1 MGLSLIIKKINKI
14 MNYKRRDFL
23 KITSA
28 LASGIAFTGISSQLT
43 ACKSTSKLSGK
54 NNKFGLQLYSL
65 RDDLPKDPK
74 GVLKQVASF
83 GYQQIE
89 GFEGPQGIYWGMKN
103 TEFKK
108 YMDDLG
114 MQIISSHCNY
124 KENLEQK
131 ADEAAAIGMKY
142 LMCPYL
148 GPQKDLDSF
157 KRAAE
162 VFNKSGEICKQRG
175 LRFAYHNHDYSF
187 KKVEGQYPQDVLMQN
202 TDKSLVD
209 FELDMYWIV
218 ASGHDPFEW
227 FNKYPDRFRLGH
239 VKDKKGDETTTLGTG
254 TIDYPAILK
263 EAEKHG
269 MQYFIVEQEQ
279 YEGTTPL
286 AAAKDDA
293 AYMKKLK
300 V

>member
-1 MGLSLIIKKINKI
+1 MD
-14 MNYKRRDFL
+14 YKRRNFL

-28 LASGIAFTGISSQLT
+28 LASGIAFTGISSQI
-43 ACKSTSKLSGK
+43 AGCKPASKLNGK
-54 NNKFGLQLYSL
+54 DNKFGLQLYSL

-83 GYQQIE
+83 GYRQLE
-89 GFEGPQGIYWGMKN
+89 GFEGSQGIYWGMKN
-103 TEFKK
+103 TEFKQ
-108 YMDDLG
+108 YINDLG
-114 MQIISSHCNY
+114 MQMVSSHCNY

-148 GPQKDLDSF
+148 GPQKDLDAF
-157 KRAAE
+157 KRAAD
-162 VFNKSGEICKQRG
+162 VFNKSGQICKQRG

-187 KKVEGQYPQDVLMQN
+187 KKVEGQYPQDVMMQN

-209 FELDMYWIV
+209 FELDMYWVV
-218 ASGHDPFEW
+218 AAGQNPLEW

-239 VKDKKGDETTTLGTG
+239 VKDKKGDQTTTLGTG

-293 AYMKKLK
+293 DYMKKLK

>member
-1 MGLSLIIKKINKI
+1 

-23 KITSA
+23 KVASSLT
-28 LASGIAFTGISSQLT
+28 SGIALTGFAGTFAGCGS
-43 ACKSTSKLSGK
+43 ASKLNGS

-74 GVLKQVASF
+74 DILRQVASF

-89 GFEGPQGIYWGMKN
+89 GFEGPKGMFWGMKN
-103 TEFKK
+103 TEFKS
-108 YMDDLG
+108 YLDGLG
-114 MQIISSHCNY
+114 MQMVSSHCNY
-124 KENLEQK
+124 NEDLERK

-142 LMCPYL
+142 LLCPHL

-162 VFNKSGEICKQRG
+162 SFNKAGEICSKRG
-175 LRFAYHNHDYSF
+175 LRFGYHNHDYSF
-187 KKVEGQYPQDVLMQN
+187 KMVEGQYPQDVMMQN
-202 TDKSLVD
+202 TDKAFVD
-209 FELDMYWIV
+209 FELDMYWAV
-218 ASGHDPFEW
+218 TAGQNPAEW
-227 FNKYPDRFRLGH
+227 FKKYPGRFKLGH
-239 VKDKKGDETTTLGTG
+239 VKDKKGDQTTTLGTG

-263 EAEKHG
+263 EAEKQG

-293 AYMKKLK
+293 DYMKKLK
-300 V
+300 I

>member
-1 MGLSLIIKKINKI
+1 

-23 KITSA
+23 KVTSA
-28 LASGIAFTGISSQLT
+28 LASGIAFTGIGSQL
-43 ACKSTSKLSGK
+43 AGCNSASKLSGNK
-54 NNKFGLQLYSL
+54 NKFGLQLYSL

-74 GVLKQVASF
+74 GILKQVASF

-89 GFEGPQGIYWGMKN
+89 GFEGSKGIYWGMKN
-103 TEFKK
+103 TEFKS
-108 YMDDLG
+108 YLDELG
-114 MQIISSHCNY
+114 MQMVSSHCNY
-124 KENLEQK
+124 KENLERK
-131 ADEAAAIGMKY
+131 ADEATAIGIKY

-148 GPQKDLDSF
+148 GPQKDLDAF

-162 VFNKSGEICKQRG
+162 VFNKSGEICRQRG

-187 KKVEGQYPQDVLMQN
+187 KKVEGQYPQDVMMQN
-202 TDKSLVD
+202 TDKALVD
-209 FELDMYWIV
+209 FELDMYWAV
-218 ASGHDPFEW
+218 AAGQDPVEW
-227 FNKYPDRFRLGH
+227 FKKYPDRFRLGH
-239 VKDKKGDETTTLGTG
+239 VKDKKGDQTVTLGTG
-254 TIDYPAILK
+254 TINYPAILK
-263 EAEKHG
+263 EAEKQG

-293 AYMKKLK
+293 EYMKKLK

>member
-1 MGLSLIIKKINKI
+1 

-23 KITSA
+23 KVTSA
-28 LASGIAFTGISSQLT
+28 LASGLALTGIGGQL
-43 ACKSTSKLSGK
+43 AGCKTISKLSG
-54 NNKFGLQLYSL
+54 NTNKFGLQLYSL

-74 GVLKQVASF
+74 GILKQVASF

-89 GFEGPQGIYWGMKN
+89 GFEGPMGIYWGMKN
-103 TEFKK
+103 TEFKR
-108 YMDDLG
+108 YMDELG

-142 LMCPYL
+142 LLCPYL
-148 GPQKDLDSF
+148 GPQKNITAF

-162 VFNKSGEICKQRG
+162 GFNKAGEICKQRG
-175 LRFAYHNHDYSF
+175 IRFAYHNHDYSF
-187 KKVEGQYPQDVLMQN
+187 KPVQGQYPQDVMMQN

-209 FELDMYWIV
+209 FELDMYWAV
-218 ASGHDPFEW
+218 AAGQDPVEW
-227 FNKYPDRFRLGH
+227 FKKYPDRFRLGH
-239 VKDKKGDETTTLGTG
+239 VKDKKGNQTTTLGTG
-254 TIDYPAILK
+254 TIDYPIILK
-263 EAEKHG
+263 EAQKYG

-279 YEGTTPL
+279 YKGTTPL

-293 AYMKKLK
+293 EYLKKLK